1 MQENQYSKAKGWMDF
16 LSYVKRFKSEDLS
29 YSLLILNVEITIM
42 ATKPELLVAK
52 KEMLVAL

>member
-1 MQENQYSKAKGWMDF
+1 MDF